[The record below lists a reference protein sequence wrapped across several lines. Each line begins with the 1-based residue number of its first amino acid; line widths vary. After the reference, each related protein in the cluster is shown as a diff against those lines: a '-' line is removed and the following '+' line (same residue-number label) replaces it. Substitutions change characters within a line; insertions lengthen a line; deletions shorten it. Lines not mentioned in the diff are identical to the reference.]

1 MKIVGLI
8 SSRFLQI
15 GAAVSA
21 SMAFTL
27 AGLGVG
33 WAAPTIP
40 ALMAEDSPI
49 PMSADESSWM
59 VAMLSVGCIVGVIP
73 LAYFTNVVGRKTILI
88 LTAIP
93 CIVAWLII
101 IFAASVE
108 ALYVARFLIGVEV
121 IITFTITPIYL
132 TEISEVKIRG
142 ILSSVAQ
149 LFFNIGALFEFSMGP
164 YVSYTTLGISSAVFP
179 IAFLVLMVWM
189 PESPYFLLL
198 KGRGSDAERSLM
210 RLRGKTDRQ
219 HLQEELTEIRKVVD
233 ESLKMGTASVRDLF
247 KKRGN
252 RRALIL
258 TLSLVMLQQFCGQ
271 LAIVSYT
278 TQILQRSASSLD
290 AHISVI
296 ISGGIQTVASVAM
309 SSLVD
314 RVGRKPL
321 LLSSTIGLGVSTLGL
336 AIYFYFESKTD
347 VDLSTVDWIPITC
360 LVSYVSLFS
369 LSLGVLPFTIMGE
382 IFLPNVKGLAAS
394 LALLVHS
401 ISGVVVTKLFQIL
414 TDVTGP
420 DSPFWLFSAYC
431 FISAVFIAW
440 YLPETKGKT
449 FAEIYEVFN
458 ADSYP
463 TKFSKVSR
471 NK

>member
-1 MKIVGLI
+1 
-8 SSRFLQI
+8 
-15 GAAVSA
+15 
-21 SMAFTL
+21 MAFTL
-27 AGLGVG
+27 TGLGVG
-33 WAAPTIP
+33 WTAPTIP
-40 ALMAEDSPI
+40 KLLAEDSPI
-49 PMSADESSWM
+49 PMTADESSWM
-59 VAMLSVGCIVGVIP
+59 VAMLSVGSVAGVIP
-73 LAYFTNVVGRKTILI
+73 LAYFSNVMGRKSILI
-88 LTAIP
+88 FSAIP
-93 CIVAWLII
+93 GIAAWLII
-101 IFAASVE
+101 IFTASVE

-121 IITFTITPIYL
+121 AVTFAITPIYL

-142 ILSSVAQ
+142 ILSSVVQ
-149 LFFNIGALFEFSMGP
+149 LFYNIGALFEFSMGP

-179 IAFLVLMVWM
+179 VAFLLVMVWM

-219 HLQEELTEIRKVVD
+219 HVQEELTEIRKIVD
-233 ESLKMGTASVRDLF
+233 ESLKMGTAPVRDLF
-247 KKRGN
+247 MKRGN
-252 RRALIL
+252 RRPLIL
-258 TLSLVMLQQFCGQ
+258 ILSLVMLQQFCGQ

-278 TQILQRSASSLD
+278 TQILQRSASSID

-309 SSLVD
+309 SSVVD

-321 LLSSTIGLGVSTLGL
+321 ILSSTVGVGVSTLGL
-336 AIYFYFESKTD
+336 ALYFYLESKTD

-360 LVSYVSLFS
+360 LVAYVSLFS

-401 ISGVVVTKLFQIL
+401 ASGIVVTKLFQIM
-414 TDVTGP
+414 TDSTGA

-431 FISAVFIAW
+431 FISAVFISW

-449 FAEIYEVFN
+449 FAEIHELFN

-463 TKFSKVSR
+463 IKVNKMSR
-471 NK
+471 LK